1 MSMEKMSKSGVKVMR
16 IAALIVSA
24 IIALLFIGAI
34 VLGYFLDWDR
44 FVMVLIILLA
54 IVLLLQLIVD
64 VWLKP
69 IYKYRTFGYTYDSH
83 IVTVRKGFIRIK
95 QTRIPTFRIQNVD
108 FKEGWLMRKFQL
120 ATLTLSTAGGNVD
133 VTLIDKATAQKVMTF
148 IKNKDA
154 KVPTAEAMSI
164 VDQEEKEE
172 GPL

>member
-1 MSMEKMSKSGVKVMR
+1 MEKMSESGLKVMR
-16 IAALIVSA
+16 FAALIMSA

-34 VLGYFLDWDR
+34 VLGYFLAWDR
-44 FVMVLIILLA
+44 FVIALIIILA
-54 IVLLLQLIVD
+54 IVLLLQLIID

-83 IVTVRKGFIRIK
+83 IVTVRKGFIMIK

-108 FKEGWLMRKFQL
+108 FKEGWLMRKYQL

-133 VTLIDKATAQKVMTF
+133 VTLIDKAIAQKVMAF

-154 KVPTAEAMSI
+154 KVPISEAKPI
-164 VDQEEKEE
+164 VEQDEKEE